1 MNYRTL
7 LLISVIIL
15 IVGIGGIMFMPTEGE
30 RIEHQQTMTQPTPEA
45 EKKPEKLNSHR
56 RTEK

>member
-45 EKKPEKLNSHR
+45 EKNRKTHSHR

>member
-30 RIEHQQTMTQPTPEA
+30 QIEHQQTTTQPTPEA
-45 EKKPEKLNSHR
+45 EK
-56 RTEK
+56 